1 MVLVMA
7 AMLNGGGRG
16 VVYRA
21 ADPASAE
28 RLMTRARRADTFPVV
43 PRRLDAVIALALTAI
58 VVLEALTSDIETPSR
73 PVAAVLGA
81 LIALPLAWRSRAP
94 LAAVIASAAAFAA
107 LGAAVDD
114 ETLGPQTVLLPFI
127 YAAFVAGSHP
137 DRPRALVGLA
147 ATLLA
152 HAIGEADDLVV
163 MGPLFFGVWLVGRLA
178 ESRRR
183 LAEQL
188 AERAIVLERDQSEHA
203 RLAIAEERARIARD
217 LHDVVA
223 HSVSVMVV
231 QAGAERLA
239 LGEERPQ
246 TREALA
252 AIERTGR
259 HAMVE
264 MRRLVGMLR
273 TEDEAIT
280 LAPLPSLDHLDAL
293 AAHMTEA
300 GLPVEV
306 RVTGERRELP
316 PGIDISAYRI
326 VQEALTNALKH
337 AGPAHATVDV
347 RFGPGELEIE
357 VADDGRGGEPAGATG
372 HGLTGMRER
381 VAVYGGELEAGGG
394 NGGFRVRA
402 RLPVGGAPA

>member
-1 MVLVMA
+1 
-7 AMLNGGGRG
+7 
-16 VVYRA
+16 
-21 ADPASAE
+21 
-28 RLMTRARRADTFPVV
+28 V
-43 PRRLDAVIALALTAI
+43 PRRPDLALALALAA
-58 VVLEALTSDIETPSR
+58 VVVAEALTTDIESPAR

-81 LIALPLAWRSRAP
+81 LVAIPLAWRSRAP
-94 LAAVIASAAAFAA
+94 LAVVVASAAAFAA
-107 LGAAVDD
+107 LGLATDD
-114 ETLGPQTVLLPFI
+114 DLLGPQTVLLPLI
-127 YAAFVAGSHP
+127 AAGFTAGGHP
-137 DRPRALVGLA
+137 DAARARWGLA
-147 ATLLA
+147 AILLA
-152 HAIGEADDLVV
+152 HVLGEASDLVV
-163 MGPLFFGVWLVGRLA
+163 MGPLFIGVWFVGRLA

-188 AERAIVLERDQSEHA
+188 GERATVLELDRAEHA

-239 LGEERPQ
+239 LGEDRPQ

-273 TEDEAIT
+273 AGDEQIA
-280 LAPLPSLDHLDAL
+280 LAPLPSLAHLEAL
-293 AAHMTEA
+293 AAHVTKA
-300 GLPVEV
+300 GLPVQLE
-306 RVTGERRELP
+306 VTGERRELP
-316 PGIDISAYRI
+316 PGIDISGYRI

-337 AGPAHATVDV
+337 AGPARATVRLRYERD
-347 RFGPGELEIE
+347 GLDIE
-357 VADDGRGGEPAGATG
+357 VTDDGRGGTSAGTSG

-381 VAVYGGELEAGGG
+381 VAVYGGELEAASV
-394 NGGFRVRA
+394 NGSGFRVHA
-402 RLPVGGAPA
+402 RLPTGGAA